1 MLHHTKLVLALLSI
15 LLFAGTNLYAQSAPK
30 YSNEFLSIGVGARAF
45 GMSNSV
51 IASVEDVTAGY
62 WNPSALV
69 KQQDKIQ
76 LSFMHSA
83 LFSGIANYDY
93 LGISTKVNDNA
104 ALSFSMIRF
113 GVDGIPNTLDL
124 VRNGQIDYNRVTEFS
139 AVDYAFTISY
149 AQKAIKNGLSIGG
162 SAKII
167 NRKAGEFTTAWGF
180 GIDASARYET
190 QNKWI
195 FAAVARDVTT
205 TFNAWKYNFTDA
217 EIQTFQSTGNE
228 VPVNSLE
235 FTLPKLLLGVSKKIN
250 FNDNYSLLTELN
262 MDLNT
267 DGRRNTL
274 LQTNLVSGDPH
285 LGVEA
290 GYKDIIFLRGGVG
303 NVQQVKT
310 EDILSTEIIDGKTI
324 TNYKS
329 EWTFMPNIGVGL
341 KLKNLSID
349 YALTDVSNQS
359 AALLSHVF
367 SIRAALNAPKK

>member
-1 MLHHTKLVLALLSI
+1 MSLST
-15 LLFAGTNLYAQSAPK
+15 LGQSRK

-139 AVDYAFTISY
+139 AVDYAFIISY

-250 FNDNYSLLTELN
+250 FNDDYSLLTELN

-310 EDILSTEIIDGKTI
+310 DDISSTEIIDGKTI

-367 SIRAALNAPKK
+367 SIRAAVNAPKK

>member
-1 MLHHTKLVLALLSI
+1 
-15 LLFAGTNLYAQSAPK
+15 
-30 YSNEFLSIGVGARAF
+30 
-45 GMSNSV
+45 
-51 IASVEDVTAGY
+51 
-62 WNPSALV
+62 
-69 KQQDKIQ
+69 
-76 LSFMHSA
+76 
-83 LFSGIANYDY
+83 
-93 LGISTKVNDNA
+93 
-104 ALSFSMIRF
+104 
-113 GVDGIPNTLDL
+113 
-124 VRNGQIDYNRVTEFS
+124 
-139 AVDYAFTISY
+139 
-149 AQKAIKNGLSIGG
+149 
-162 SAKII
+162 
-167 NRKAGEFTTAWGF
+167 
-180 GIDASARYET
+180 
-190 QNKWI
+190 
-195 FAAVARDVTT
+195 VARDVTT

-250 FNDNYSLLTELN
+250 FNDDYSLLTELN

-290 GYKDIIFLRGGVG
+290 GYQDIIFLRGGVG

-310 EDILSTEIIDGKTI
+310 DDISSTEIIDGKTI

-367 SIRAALNAPKK
+367 SIRAAVNAPKK

>member
-1 MLHHTKLVLALLSI
+1 MLLS
-15 LLFAGTNLYAQSAPK
+15 
-30 YSNEFLSIGVGARAF
+30 
-45 GMSNSV
+45 
-51 IASVEDVTAGY
+51 
-62 WNPSALV
+62 LV
-69 KQQDKIQ
+69 MLK
-76 LSFMHSA
+76 
-83 LFSGIANYDY
+83 
-93 LGISTKVNDNA
+93 
-104 ALSFSMIRF
+104 
-113 GVDGIPNTLDL
+113 
-124 VRNGQIDYNRVTEFS
+124 
-139 AVDYAFTISY
+139 
-149 AQKAIKNGLSIGG
+149 KAIKNGLSIGG

-180 GIDASARYET
+180 GIDASARYQT
-190 QNKWI
+190 KNKWI

-228 VPVNSLE
+228 VPINSLE

-250 FNDNYSLLTELN
+250 FNDDYSLLTELN

-285 LGVEA
+285 LGIEA
-290 GYKDIIFLRGGVG
+290 GYKDIIFLRGGLG

-310 EDILSTEIIDGKTI
+310 EDILSTEIVDGKTI
-324 TNYKS
+324 TTYQS

-367 SIRAALNAPKK
+367 SIRVAINASTK

>member
-1 MLHHTKLVLALLSI
+1 MLRHTKQVLALLSV

-69 KQQDKIQ
+69 KQEDKIQ

-93 LGISTKVNDNA
+93 LGISTKVNENA

-139 AVDYAFTISY
+139 AVDYAFIVSY

-180 GIDASARYET
+180 GIDASARYQT

-250 FNDNYSLLTELN
+250 FNDDYSLLTELN

-267 DGRRNTL
+267 EFWPSPWPTDTTCCPRRPSLPIPTWIRTPIAGRTTFRLTRSASCTISITTPMMSGSCLPISTWSIHHWCITPLFGRMTL
-274 LQTNLVSGDPH
+274 TLPTLP
-285 LGVEA
+285 LP
-290 GYKDIIFLRGGVG
+290 I
-303 NVQQVKT
+303 
-310 EDILSTEIIDGKTI
+310 
-324 TNYKS
+324 
-329 EWTFMPNIGVGL
+329 L
-341 KLKNLSID
+341 KLWQQRRPFQRL
-349 YALTDVSNQS
+349 Y
-359 AALLSHVF
+359 
-367 SIRAALNAPKK
+367 RPKSYL

>member
-69 KQQDKIQ
+69 KQEDKIQ

-167 NRKAGEFTTAWGF
+167 NSKAGEFTTAWGF
-180 GIDASARYET
+180 GIDASARY
-190 QNKWI
+190 
-195 FAAVARDVTT
+195 
-205 TFNAWKYNFTDA
+205 
-217 EIQTFQSTGNE
+217 QT
-228 VPVNSLE
+228 
-235 FTLPKLLLGVSKKIN
+235 
-250 FNDNYSLLTELN
+250 
-262 MDLNT
+262 
-267 DGRRNTL
+267 
-274 LQTNLVSGDPH
+274 
-285 LGVEA
+285 
-290 GYKDIIFLRGGVG
+290 
-303 NVQQVKT
+303 
-310 EDILSTEIIDGKTI
+310 
-324 TNYKS
+324 
-329 EWTFMPNIGVGL
+329 
-341 KLKNLSID
+341 
-349 YALTDVSNQS
+349 
-359 AALLSHVF
+359 
-367 SIRAALNAPKK
+367 